1 MDTELK
7 FIDVNPFMKKIYDY
21 AKSKNKKII
30 YISDMYLS
38 SNQIYK
44 LLEKAG
50 YKKDK
55 LYVSC
60 ETKSNK
66 GSKSL
71 YELVYK
77 ENKLDK
83 SSWLHIGDN
92 IVSDYNNPIEFGINA
107 YNYKNVR
114 EYDKS
119 IMPKSIEESIITAI
133 QTNKVYNG
141 LELDYWEKFGILNVS
156 PLYFGYSFWLYNLT
170 KDKDNLFFLARDGYI
185 FEKIFNYFPKTNLF
199 TNYIYCSRKSLQ
211 IPALYDCDED
221 YLTYVVTIMNDF
233 KNNTIKLK
241 DFFKVAQLDYND
253 EKYLPIIRLF
263 NFDSFED
270 IIDDNNY
277 ENMKK
282 LMASQIDDI
291 KKNIKEQRDLV
302 IAYLNQEGMDKYEKI
317 NVVDVGWAGSIQFA
331 IEKLLKKKV
340 TGYYFGTIIN
350 QKANNYSTMFG
361 YYFDLGNKE
370 EDRREIIDNIMMYEL
385 LFSAP
390 HGTTKSYKKVNGKI
404 EYILGED
411 DNNEIVERFQNAALS
426 IIKKYIEY
434 YEYSQKI
441 DKYFA
446 TYRFRKMIKDKNY
459 EDMYNFSKLS
469 NDMVL
474 GSDKKYSYVK
484 EFEKRYINKN
494 FKQFLKDSSSS
505 IWKGAYLIKD
515 GTPEDYKKIN
525 KRIDKIKNIK
535 IEVKKVGRCFI
546 PFRVRRKMLNTY
558 RKIANRNN

>member
-1 MDTELK
+1 
-7 FIDVNPFMKKIYDY
+7 
-21 AKSKNKKII
+21 
-30 YISDMYLS
+30 
-38 SNQIYK
+38 
-44 LLEKAG
+44 
-50 YKKDK
+50 
-55 LYVSC
+55 
-60 ETKSNK
+60 
-66 GSKSL
+66 
-71 YELVYK
+71 
-77 ENKLDK
+77 
-83 SSWLHIGDN
+83 
-92 IVSDYNNPIEFGINA
+92 
-107 YNYKNVR
+107 
-114 EYDKS
+114 
-119 IMPKSIEESIITAI
+119 
-133 QTNKVYNG
+133 
-141 LELDYWEKFGILNVS
+141 
-156 PLYFGYSFWLYNLT
+156 
-170 KDKDNLFFLARDGYI
+170 
-185 FEKIFNYFPKTNLF
+185 
-199 TNYIYCSRKSLQ
+199 
-211 IPALYDCDED
+211 
-221 YLTYVVTIMNDF
+221 
-233 KNNTIKLK
+233 
-241 DFFKVAQLDYND
+241 
-253 EKYLPIIRLF
+253 
-263 NFDSFED
+263 
-270 IIDDNNY
+270 
-277 ENMKK
+277 
-282 LMASQIDDI
+282 
-291 KKNIKEQRDLV
+291 
-302 IAYLNQEGMDKYEKI
+302 
-317 NVVDVGWAGSIQFA
+317 
-331 IEKLLKKKV
+331 
-340 TGYYFGTIIN
+340 
-350 QKANNYSTMFG
+350 MFG

-434 YEYSQKI
+434 YEYFQKI

-515 GTPEDYKKIN
+515 GIPEDY
-525 KRIDKIKNIK
+525 KIKNIK